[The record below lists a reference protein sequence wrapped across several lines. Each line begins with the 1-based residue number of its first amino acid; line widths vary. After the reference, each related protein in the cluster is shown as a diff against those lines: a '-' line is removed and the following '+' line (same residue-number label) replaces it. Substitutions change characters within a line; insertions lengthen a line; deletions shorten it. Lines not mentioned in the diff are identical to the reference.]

1 MFAPVVRSIV
11 FRKTAYHV
19 ACLVARRAGHDRFTR
34 PQKSEKANP
43 VSGKRLS
50 SRFFNSDSDYIRER
64 NKGNALTSFVVLE
77 TSAAVDGAIV
87 SRLERDLGGRSA
99 LGANRIKHLAVTATS
114 GLATRAAIFA
124 ADGFILEPLLSIEL
138 LLAGRKDEILT
149 AILAY
154 QCLVFE
160 HLDFFPFSVHE
171 ISDIR
176 VPADLVFAPTPANWK
191 GRYPAMCLSLLPLSK
206 CN

>member
-1 MFAPVVRSIV
+1 MASLVEVQSARSKN
-11 FRKTAYHV
+11 RK
-19 ACLVARRAGHDRFTR
+19 RRFLAER
-34 PQKSEKANP
+34 
-43 VSGKRLS
+43 RLS

-64 NKGNALTSFVVLE
+64 NKGNALATFVVLE

-99 LGANRIKHLAVTATS
+99 LGANRIKHFAVTATS
-114 GLATRAAIFA
+114 GLAARAAIFA
-124 ADGFILEPLLSIEL
+124 TDGFVLEPLLCIEL

-206 CN
+206 CKQMCFGWTYF

>member
-1 MFAPVVRSIV
+1 
-11 FRKTAYHV
+11 V
-19 ACLVARRAGHDRFTR
+19 ASLVAVQSARSKNRKRRFLA
-34 PQKSEKANP
+34 E
-43 VSGKRLS
+43 KRLS

-64 NKGNALTSFVVLE
+64 NKVNALATFVVLE

-99 LGANRIKHLAVTATS
+99 LGANRIKHFAVTATS
-114 GLATRAAIFA
+114 GLAARAALFA
-124 ADGFILEPLLSIEL
+124 TDGFVLETLLSIEL

-176 VPADLVFAPTPANWK
+176 VPADLVFAPTPADWK
-191 GRYPAMCLSLLPLSK
+191 GRSRRCASHYCLSRSAK
-206 CN
+206 QMCFGWTYF